1 MAEYHLYLV
10 RHGQTF
16 LNTFHRLQGWID
28 SELTDLGKQ
37 QATQTGQALQ
47 KIPFHLV
54 VSSDLHRAIQTRD
67 LIIQQLSHH
76 PAKIEE
82 DRSFREIFFS
92 SFEGMPADHVFQKIC
107 QRYGFESQDDIIAK
121 KGFAY
126 VRQLMQDDDPI
137 HQAELYPDIIKR
149 FRTGLAHITQ
159 ELPTGGNVLI
169 VSHGAF
175 IRTIADYLGT
185 NIVNNFPSNAGV
197 TELAMSVPSDVR
209 MLDYNRPTV

>member
-28 SELTDLGKQ
+28 SGLTELGER
-37 QATQTGQALQ
+37 QATQTGRALTQ
-47 KIPFHLV
+47 TKFDLV
-54 VSSDLHRAIQTRD
+54 VSSDLNRAVQTRD
-67 LIIQQLSHH
+67 LILQELTFE
-76 PAKIEE
+76 PPMVEE
-82 DRSFREIFFS
+82 DRSFREVFFS
-92 SFEGMPADHVFQKIC
+92 SFEGLPADDVFQKLC
-107 QRYGFESQDDIIAK
+107 QRYGFKNQDDIIAH

-126 VRQLMQDDDPI
+126 VRKIMQDDDPT
-137 HQAELYPDIIKR
+137 HQAELYSDLINR
-149 FRTGLAHITQ
+149 FRSGLVHITQ
-159 ELPTGGNVLI
+159 KLPAGGNVLV

-185 NIVNNFPSNAGV
+185 NIVNNFPSNAGI

-209 MLDYNRPTV
+209 MIEYNRSI